1 MLSTLA
7 QIKLKS
13 LFIFWV
19 LLILHSASQSVLS
32 CGFQHQSPSLLAKK
46 RKKEEPQPPACLIVQ
61 IHLKS
66 RLHESFPKIIS
77 SSHVLDKVFVCPESS
92 GQMPRCWV
100 GGRDVVTSSLGMKRA
115 FLVELEW
122 KHKGH
127 DTSCIS
133 PLNTPQR
140 MAVQGCSL
148 RNSMGY
154 YSHL

>member
-1 MLSTLA
+1 MRTNNKIQLIHYSMLHIYQKYTVWGRCTHYMLSQPQVRKCS

-19 LLILHSASQSVLS
+19 LLILHGASQSVLS
-32 CGFQHQSPSLLAKK
+32 YGFHHQSPSLLAKK

-92 GQMPRCWV
+92 GQMPRRWV

-115 FLVELEW
+115 FLVELE
-122 KHKGH
+122 
-127 DTSCIS
+127 
-133 PLNTPQR
+133 
-140 MAVQGCSL
+140 
-148 RNSMGY
+148 
-154 YSHL
+154 